1 MFHHS
6 IRIFIKDP
14 ALRPGSSELLREP
27 LIANHIKGMI
37 RRLELIKNED
47 LDSTMVV
54 RKYRSEIEKA
64 L

>member
-37 RRLELIKNED
+37 RRLELNVTSD
-47 LDSTMVV
+47 
-54 RKYRSEIEKA
+54 
-64 L
+64 